1 MKLPLSLSLSL
12 TLLLALL
19 LSACSQPVTKPA
31 PLTTGSAQGIQEE
44 RPPKV
49 DSQQETESDKGKF
62 EWFLDPDDPDHY
74 ELFMGSDFSI
84 YGYENL
90 ELYDDLTWD
99 MYEIIADL
107 LREYGVDP
115 GPWLDGRGESDGY
128 FYTFADDSE
137 SVPSVDPS
145 YYAQLKIDGYGNLVK
160 KDGSGPAMQKAID
173 EMYAFMKAI
182 QTPDDTEYSL
192 YQKYCDTYG
201 VDMTEYQQAMMGGTD
216 Q

>member
-1 MKLPLSLSLSL
+1 
-12 TLLLALL
+12 
-19 LSACSQPVTKPA
+19 
-31 PLTTGSAQGIQEE
+31 
-44 RPPKV
+44 
-49 DSQQETESDKGKF
+49 
-62 EWFLDPDDPDHY
+62 
-74 ELFMGSDFSI
+74 MGSDFSI

-90 ELYDDLTWD
+90 ELYDDLTWE

-128 FYTFADDSE
+128 FYTFDDDSE
-137 SVPSVDPS
+137 SVSSVNPS
-145 YYAQLKIDGYGNLVK
+145 YYTQLKIDGNGNLVK
-160 KDGSGPAMQKAID
+160 KDGSGPAMQEAID
-173 EMYAFMKAI
+173 EMYAFMNAI

-192 YQKYCDTYG
+192 FQKYCECYG